1 MSEGSGACLL
11 DAVSSRAWRAQV
23 RKRSN
28 SIVVTG
34 AASSNACSK
43 GSAARAARPS
53 APNNAAFGNRAGHDP
68 LARRTQ
74 LAILWLSMIR
84 LSAGRQ
90 SSYGVPHG
98 SVMAVVSAARICESL
113 IENLCVRSAVGEG
126 CFGRPRRRT
135 LERARYQ
142 LQLLPGTC
150 RVTEESSP
158 GRREFRRIRAR
169 WTKRGEG
176 LPPPHRAAR
185 GCLTRCPGCGAP
197 RHNRPNL
204 DGPAQTVDG
213 FVMPPLGRCK
223 YTQIEMDFGVAWIDG
238 QRALV
243 ALELLRRCDPGCRVH
258 LPSPRTHLQ
267 SQA

>member
-1 MSEGSGACLL
+1 MSEGSGACSL

-34 AASSNACSK
+34 AASSNAWSK

-53 APNNAAFGNRAGHDP
+53 APNNAAFGNRAGHDS

-90 SSYGVPHG
+90 SSYGIPHG
-98 SVMAVVSAARICESL
+98 SVMAVVSAARICKSL
-113 IENLCVRSAVGEG
+113 IVNLVRATQLAKAD
-126 CFGRPRRRT
+126 FGRPRRRT
-135 LERARYQ
+135 LERAHYQ

-158 GRREFRRIRAR
+158 GRREFQRIRAR
-169 WTKRGEG
+169 WPKRGEG
-176 LPPPHRAAR
+176 LPPPRRAAR
-185 GCLTRCPGCGAP
+185 GCATRCPGCGGLEQKSGLISTA
-197 RHNRPNL
+197 RRRL
-204 DGPAQTVDG
+204 DGL
-213 FVMPPLGRCK
+213 VMPPLGR
-223 YTQIEMDFGVAWIDG
+223 
-238 QRALV
+238 
-243 ALELLRRCDPGCRVH
+243 
-258 LPSPRTHLQ
+258 
-267 SQA
+267 